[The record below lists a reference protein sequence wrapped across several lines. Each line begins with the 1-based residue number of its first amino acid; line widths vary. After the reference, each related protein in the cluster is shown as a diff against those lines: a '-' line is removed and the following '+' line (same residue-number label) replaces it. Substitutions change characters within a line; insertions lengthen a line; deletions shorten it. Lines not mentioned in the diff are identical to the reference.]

1 MEAMKN
7 TAYRTAKQIGKE
19 TFRSLIDRYKQKS
32 INELASEITMQERM
46 AKRQPLAS
54 AQDYWDQVQVMEW
67 ALEEKKL
74 ELSK

>member
-1 MEAMKN
+1 MKN
-7 TAYRTAKQIGKE
+7 TTYRTAKQIGRE
-19 TFRSLIDRYKQKS
+19 TFRSIIDRYKLKS
-32 INELASEITMQERM
+32 LNTLASEIEMEIRM
-46 AKRQPLAS
+46 AKRQPLAA

>member
-1 MEAMKN
+1 MKN
-7 TAYRTAKQIGKE
+7 TTHRTAKQIGKE
-19 TFRSLIDRYKQKS
+19 TFRSIIDRYKQKD
-32 INELASEITMQERM
+32 INTLASEIAMEIRM
-46 AKRQPLAS
+46 AQRQPLAS

>member
-1 MEAMKN
+1 MTN
-7 TAYRTAKQIGKE
+7 TTYKTAKQVGKE
-19 TFRSLIDRYKQKS
+19 VFRSLIDRYKLKD
-32 INELASEITMQERM
+32 INELADETAMQIRM
-46 AKRQPLAS
+46 AKRQSCAA

>member
-1 MEAMKN
+1 MKN
-7 TAYRTAKQIGKE
+7 KNTTNRTAKQIGKE
-19 TFRSLIDRYKQKS
+19 TFRSIIDRYKQKPF
-32 INELASEITMQERM
+32 NELASEIEMEIRM
-46 AKRQPLAS
+46 AKRQSLGS